1 MPMNYYYGFDYTWYL
16 LVLPAFLLALW
27 AQLRVKTTY
36 AKYSKIRSV
45 RGRTAAEVA
54 RQILND
60 HGLTYVRVD
69 QIAGELTDNYDPRTN
84 VVHLSQGV
92 YNSTS
97 IAAIGVAAHEC
108 GHAVQHAEE
117 YGPLRLRSAI
127 IPVTNIGS
135 SLSIPIFFVGLLLN
149 FTLLMSIG
157 ILLFGLVTLFQLI
170 TLPVEFNASRRALA
184 TIEEC
189 GLLTD
194 DEARG
199 ARRVLSA
206 AALTYVAALAS
217 SLAQLLRL
225 VIISRGRNRD

>member
-97 IAAIGVAAHEC
+97 I
-108 GHAVQHAEE
+108 
-117 YGPLRLRSAI
+117 
-127 IPVTNIGS
+127 
-135 SLSIPIFFVGLLLN
+135 PIFFVGLLLN

-184 TIEEC
+184 TIEER
-189 GLLTD
+189 GLLTG
-194 DEARG
+194 DETRG

>member
-1 MPMNYYYGFDYTWYL
+1 MPSGYYYYDYSWYL

-27 AQLRVKTTY
+27 AQFKVKATY
-36 AKYSKIRSV
+36 SKYSKVLSA

-60 HGLTYVRVD
+60 HGLSYVQVD
-69 QIAGELTDNYDPRTN
+69 MISGELTDNYDPRSN
-84 VVHLSQGV
+84 IVHLSQGV

-117 YGPLRLRSAI
+117 YAPLKLRSAI
-127 IPVTNIGS
+127 IPITNIGS
-135 SLSIPIFFVGLLLN
+135 SLSIPLFFIGLLFN
-149 FTLLMSIG
+149 FSLLMNIG
-157 ILLFGLVTLFQLI
+157 ILLFGLVAVFQLI

-184 TIEEC
+184 TIEERA
-189 GLLTD
+189 LLTE

-199 ARRVLSA
+199 AKKVLSA

-225 VIISRGRNRD
+225 IIISRGNRRN

>member
-1 MPMNYYYGFDYTWYL
+1 MDVRDFIAL
-16 LVLPAFLLALW
+16 LLA
-27 AQLRVKTTY
+27 A
-36 AKYSKIRSV
+36 
-45 RGRTAAEVA
+45 
-54 RQILND
+54 
-60 HGLTYVRVD
+60 
-69 QIAGELTDNYDPRTN
+69 
-84 VVHLSQGV
+84 
-92 YNSTS
+92 
-97 IAAIGVAAHEC
+97 AAHEC

-157 ILLFGLVTLFQLI
+157 ILLFGLVALFQLI

-184 TIEEC
+184 TIEER

-194 DEARG
+194 DETRG

>member
-1 MPMNYYYGFDYTWYL
+1 M
-16 LVLPAFLLALW
+16 
-27 AQLRVKTTY
+27 
-36 AKYSKIRSV
+36 
-45 RGRTAAEVA
+45 
-54 RQILND
+54 
-60 HGLTYVRVD
+60 
-69 QIAGELTDNYDPRTN
+69 
-84 VVHLSQGV
+84 
-92 YNSTS
+92 
-97 IAAIGVAAHEC
+97 
-108 GHAVQHAEE
+108 
-117 YGPLRLRSAI
+117 
-127 IPVTNIGS
+127 
-135 SLSIPIFFVGLLLN
+135 GLLLN

-184 TIEEC
+184 TIEER

>member
-1 MPMNYYYGFDYTWYL
+1 M
-16 LVLPAFLLALW
+16 
-27 AQLRVKTTY
+27 
-36 AKYSKIRSV
+36 
-45 RGRTAAEVA
+45 
-54 RQILND
+54 
-60 HGLTYVRVD
+60 
-69 QIAGELTDNYDPRTN
+69 
-84 VVHLSQGV
+84 
-92 YNSTS
+92 YNRTS
-97 IAAIGVAAHEC
+97 IAANGVAAHEC

-184 TIEEC
+184 TIEER
-189 GLLTD
+189 GLLTG
-194 DEARG
+194 DETRG

>member
-54 RQILND
+54 R
-60 HGLTYVRVD
+60 
-69 QIAGELTDNYDPRTN
+69 TN

-97 IAAIGVAAHEC
+97 IAAIGIAAHEC

-184 TIEEC
+184 TIEER

>member
-1 MPMNYYYGFDYTWYL
+1 M
-16 LVLPAFLLALW
+16 
-27 AQLRVKTTY
+27 
-36 AKYSKIRSV
+36 

-184 TIEEC
+184 TIEER
-189 GLLTD
+189 GLLTG
-194 DEARG
+194 DETRG

>member
-1 MPMNYYYGFDYTWYL
+1 MPMGYYYGYDYTWYL

-27 AQLRVKTTY
+27 AQFKVKATY
-36 AKYSKIRSV
+36 SKYSKVRSL

-60 HGLTYVRVD
+60 HGLSYVQVD
-69 QIAGELTDNYDPRTN
+69 MINGELTDNYDPRSN
-84 VVHLSQGV
+84 IVHLSQGV

-97 IAAIGVAAHEC
+97 IAAIGVVAHEC
-108 GHAVQHAEE
+108 GLAVQHAEE
-117 YGPLRLRSAI
+117 YGPLKLRSAI

-135 SLSIPIFFVGLLLN
+135 TLSIPIFFLGLLMN
-149 FTLLMSIG
+149 FTLLMNIG
-157 ILLFGLVTLFQLI
+157 ILLFGLVAVFQLI

-184 TIEEC
+184 TIEER
-189 GLLTD
+189 GLLTE

-199 ARRVLSA
+199 AKKVLSA

-225 VIISRGRNRD
+225 VIISRGRSRD

>member
-1 MPMNYYYGFDYTWYL
+1 MPMNYYSGFDYTWYL

-36 AKYSKIRSV
+36 AKYSKIRSA

-149 FTLLMSIG
+149 FPLLMSIG
-157 ILLFGLVTLFQLI
+157 ILLFGLVALFQLI

-184 TIEEC
+184 TIEER